1 MSVSNAVNILGTFI
15 SYLNVALIYCKITK
29 LKFKPNL
36 IFWMLLI
43 MMSGI
48 NVLVI
53 PLLPLFIK
61 PIASLIFLATSIY
74 LISKTNLKNVI
85 YYVFTIWFVGV
96 FLDILF
102 MTLFSLVF
110 QSVLQNHPNIGLS
123 IISIILQLLLNLFFR
138 IRFVNKAVIKI
149 KEKYDSVKGIIWI
162 FLLLIFLIV
171 LFGIFV
177 FTKRNSL
184 ELQLLFIFL
193 LVISIFL
200 ASLIIKIMYDEKMYK
215 NTVDN
220 LLDNNKYYL
229 EVNNQDRVFKHNII
243 HRLNSIKSVGDK
255 DANKLI
261 DDLIDDYN
269 LNSMPNMSIDILP
282 NGINGI
288 ISRIIYGRK
297 IDGLQIAV
305 NNYLKS
311 DLFSV
316 LSPRKYNKL
325 CESIGVCLDNAL
337 TATSSSKEKVLQV
350 AILENKSSIIVKIIN
365 TFDSSLEVDKLGV
378 MNYTTKKE
386 GHGLGIYS
394 LLGRKDV
401 IVKTSIIND
410 LFENQII
417 VKK

>member
-1 MSVSNAVNILGTFI
+1 
-15 SYLNVALIYCKITK
+15 
-29 LKFKPNL
+29 
-36 IFWMLLI
+36 
-43 MMSGI
+43 
-48 NVLVI
+48 
-53 PLLPLFIK
+53 
-61 PIASLIFLATSIY
+61 
-74 LISKTNLKNVI
+74 
-85 YYVFTIWFVGV
+85 
-96 FLDILF
+96 
-102 MTLFSLVF
+102 
-110 QSVLQNHPNIGLS
+110 
-123 IISIILQLLLNLFFR
+123 
-138 IRFVNKAVIKI
+138 
-149 KEKYDSVKGIIWI
+149 
-162 FLLLIFLIV
+162 
-171 LFGIFV
+171 
-177 FTKRNSL
+177 
-184 ELQLLFIFL
+184 
-193 LVISIFL
+193 
-200 ASLIIKIMYDEKMYK
+200 MYDEKIYK

-350 AILENKSSIIVKIIN
+350 AILESKSSVIVKIIN

-378 MNYTTKKE
+378 MNYTTKKG